1 MKPVVWLASLVLL
14 AGCGMLHIKDQAS
27 VAPAPQSKYRF
38 DYKVTNA
45 EPISL
50 LRLFDDGG
58 STYLQFRNA
67 VPDGLVVS
75 AETASGE
82 AVIPHER
89 MGNYAILR
97 GVYRQLSIPSATQ
110 PVVAR
115 KLGDI
120 PPMAN
125 LGPVVIPKVIG
136 ETTAAVK
143 QEAEGVSKAE
153 ASALPIETHEIHFVR
168 NSAALGPK
176 GRQNLRALLA
186 AHTEK
191 SQIEIR
197 VRPFYPNRRA
207 SVQLAKT
214 RAETIRRAL
223 IAKDIADANIQIDLE
238 GGTRPLVAEVT
249 LHPIGDPIKLSHG
262 GALQ

>member
-1 MKPVVWLASLVLL
+1 MKRIVWLVSLVLL
-14 AGCGMLHIKDQAS
+14 AGCSMLHIKDQAS
-27 VAPAPQSKYRF
+27 VASAPQSKYRF

-50 LRLFDDGG
+50 LRVFDDAG

-82 AVIPHER
+82 AIIPHES

-110 PVVAR
+110 PVAAR
-115 KLGDI
+115 KLGDF

-136 ETTAAVK
+136 ETTAAIK
-143 QEAEGVSKAE
+143 QEVATPLPTE
-153 ASALPIETHEIHFVR
+153 ASVPPVATYEIHFAR
-168 NSAALGPK
+168 NSAAIGPR
-176 GRQNLRALLA
+176 GRQDLNTLVAREARNLRSRSRFARFIP
-186 AHTEK
+186 TGE
-191 SQIEIR
+191 
-197 VRPFYPNRRA
+197 PA
-207 SVQLAKT
+207 S
-214 RAETIRRAL
+214 
-223 IAKDIADANIQIDLE
+223 N
-238 GGTRPLVAEVT
+238 
-249 LHPIGDPIKLSHG
+249 
-262 GALQ
+262 

>member
-1 MKPVVWLASLVLL
+1 MKPIVWLVSLVLL

-27 VAPAPQSKYRF
+27 VTPAPQSKYRF

-136 ETTAAVK
+136 EMTAAVK
-143 QEAEGVSKAE
+143 QEAEGISKAE
-153 ASALPIETHEIHFVR
+153 ASVPHVATYEIHFAR
-168 NSAALGPK
+168 NAAVIGPR
-176 GRQNLRALLA
+176 GRQDLNAMVGA
-186 AHTEK
+186 QSAK
-191 SQIEIR
+191 SEIEIK

-207 SVQLAKT
+207 SVKLAKA

-223 IAKDIADANIQIDLE
+223 NAKGIGGANIQIDLE
-238 GGTRPLVAEVT
+238 NGTRPLVAEIS
-249 LHPIGDPIKLSHG
+249 LHSKGDPIKLSHG
-262 GALQ
+262 GTLQ